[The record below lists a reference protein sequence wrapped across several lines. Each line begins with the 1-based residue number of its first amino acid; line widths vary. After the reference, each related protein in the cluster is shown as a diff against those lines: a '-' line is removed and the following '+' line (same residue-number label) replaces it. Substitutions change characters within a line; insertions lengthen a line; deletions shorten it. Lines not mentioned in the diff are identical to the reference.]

1 MSTEAKRTW
10 NREYLKQ
17 FKQVSLRFLPDQLEA
32 VKAAADKAGES
43 VAGYITKA
51 LDDRMNGGTISPE
64 ATEQARKAA
73 EASGEDLRAWIGRAI
88 KETAQ
93 RDEFGRLLRR

>member
-17 FKQVSLRFLPDQLEA
+17 FKQVSLRFTPKKMEA
-32 VKAAADKAGES
+32 VKAAADKAGEP
-43 VAGYITKA
+43 VAKYITKA
-51 LDDRMNGGTISPE
+51 LDDRMHGGTISPE

-93 RDEFGRLLRR
+93 RDEFGRMLRR

>member
-17 FKQVSLRFLPDQLEA
+17 FKQVSLRFKPEQMEA

-43 VAGYITKA
+43 VAKYITNA

-64 ATEQARKAA
+64 AMEQARKAA

-88 KETAQ
+88 KDTAQ
-93 RDEFGRLLRR
+93 RDEFGRMLRR